1 MQDVLISEL
10 QGVVR
15 HAFGV
20 WKALGIGLT
29 FEEVF
34 RPARSML
41 RITFQDGIGS
51 FSYVGTD
58 NLKFRAGQTMNF
70 GWDLTTRYGFTTAL
84 HEIGHAIGFQVRQL

>member
-1 MQDVLISEL
+1 VRNVSVRKMQE
-10 QGVVR
+10 VVR
-15 HAFGV
+15 QAFGV

-34 RPARSML
+34 QPAGSML

-58 NLKFRAGQTMNF
+58 NLKFQSGQTMNF
-70 GWDLTTRYGFTTAL
+70 GWDLTDRYGFTTAL
-84 HEIGHAIGFQVRQL
+84 HEVGHALGFEVREI

>member
-1 MQDVLISEL
+1 VRNVSVKAMQE
-10 QGVVR
+10 VVR
-15 HAFGV
+15 QAFRV
-20 WKALGIGLT
+20 WKALGIALT
-29 FEEVF
+29 FEEVS

-58 NLKFRAGQTMNF
+58 NLRFRSGQTMNF

-84 HEIGHAIGFQVRQL
+84 HEIGHALGFEVSKV